1 MNEEKNV
8 MKRTG
13 WSRRNTLEKKKK
25 KRFDGTW
32 RASVLSSFSPHPSIT
47 HRFEATRVAR
57 FGNPESIIIDSKRMA
72 NSQSGR
78 KRGGEKGGGLPGA
91 NRRNAVSIIQLK
103 TDMYRHQVGIVAKPA
118 IVNCWALER
127 RSFRQEDR
135 GTRLLTGRNA
145 LCPPF
150 VRRAR
155 LASLRVRFY
164 REVFESRK
172 K

>member
-1 MNEEKNV
+1 MERGV
-8 MKRTG
+8 HLSSPPSPLTPQSRTD
-13 WSRRNTLEKKKK
+13 SRR
-25 KRFDGTW
+25 
-32 RASVLSSFSPHPSIT
+32 RASPDLVIRNQLLSIRSEWQI
-47 HRFEATRVAR
+47 R
-57 FGNPESIIIDSKRMA
+57 N
-72 NSQSGR
+72 
-78 KRGGEKGGGLPGA
+78 RGGRGGGGKGGGLPGA